1 MSSSARGERSEASR
15 IHETHVPHWDYS
27 LKFKPNK
34 YPVPLEPSAP
44 RLYFLGLF
52 IGSRGSG
59 KTHAMVK
66 LLKQYERGGIAPPDD
81 QSGSTGRVAQR
92 VILFSP
98 TSDANPV
105 FSSLRHLADAD
116 VITSYTDAKLVEVV
130 QDIKEQRDETAK
142 YQKRLEV
149 WKRFMR
155 KRKLDRLSHEDVQE
169 LELMNFEPPDKPKY
183 PDGCVT
189 FMILDDLIGSAAFRA
204 TGKSAL
210 TNLALKNRHLGI
222 CLLIATQNLKA
233 LPKSIRTNA
242 SLFVVFRFANKR
254 VVAED
259 LYEEVS
265 NTLPLEDFVAIYDY
279 ATKDDHDALVID
291 FSMPKAQRFKMNFDR
306 VLTIQ

>member
-1 MSSSARGERSEASR
+1 MAV
-15 IHETHVPHWDYS
+15 HETQLQNWDYT
-27 LKFKPNK
+27 LKFKPNS

-59 KTHAMVK
+59 KTHAIVK
-66 LLKQYERGGIAPPDD
+66 LIKQYERAGIASPEDANVK
-81 QSGSTGRVAQR
+81 VAQR
-92 VILFSP
+92 VILFAP
-98 TSDANPV
+98 TADANPV
-105 FSSLRHLADAD
+105 FTSLKHLSEEDTLTNYSD
-116 VITSYTDAKLVEVV
+116 TKLVDVV
-130 QDIKEQRDETAK
+130 TDIKHERDETAK
-142 YQKRLEV
+142 YQKRLAV

-155 KRKLDRLSHEDVQE
+155 ARKLDRMSHEDVQE
-169 LELMNFEPPDKPKY
+169 LELMNYEEPEKPKY
-183 PDGCVT
+183 PDGCVN
-189 FMILDDLIGSAAFRA
+189 FMILDDLIGSAAFRS

-242 SLFVVFRFANKR
+242 SLFVVFRFANKK

-265 NTLPLEDFVAIYDY
+265 NTLPLEDFEAIYDY
-279 ATKDDHDALVID
+279 ATQDDHNCLVID
-291 FSMPKAQRFKMNFDR
+291 FSMPKEHRFKMNFDR
-306 VLTIQ
+306 VLTIA